1 VSSNPTTTN
10 GDGAPGTAL
19 ALVAPQPVA
28 QVTDQQA
35 MTEAQQVDPAAAKQI
50 QATVSSYVDQL
61 VQLDPHS
68 PAFDGKVTAVQN
80 LGDADIRA
88 SAAVSNRLLQ
98 EPAKAMDSG
107 PLSKT
112 SDVSNNLVKLRRT
125 VEDLDPQRQG
135 LLSKKTLFGVIP
147 FGNRLRDYFA
157 KYESSQHNID
167 AIIQSLYR
175 GQDELRQD
183 NAALEQEKTNVWAIK
198 DKLQQYL
205 YMSAQLDTAL
215 TAKIATLQ
223 STDPDKAK
231 ALQEDVLF
239 YVRQKRQDLLTQL
252 AVNMQGYLAM
262 DLIRKSNLE
271 LIKGVD
277 RATTTTV
284 SALRT
289 AVIVAQALN
298 NQKLVLDQIN
308 ALNTTTGNLIES
320 TSELLKQQTSQ
331 VYQQAASS
339 TINIQQLQTAFN
351 NIYAAMDSI
360 DAYKLNALDSMKQTI
375 DALSTQVTKA
385 QSYLDR
391 ARASSPSDSP
401 ALSAGD
407 LAIPAA
413 QNS

>member
-1 VSSNPTTTN
+1 VSDQTATN
-10 GDGAPGTAL
+10 GGASTAL

-35 MTEAQQVDPAAAKQI
+35 MATAQQVDPGAAKQI
-50 QATVSSYVDQL
+50 QATVASYVDQL
-61 VQLDPHS
+61 VKFDEHS
-68 PAFDGKVTAVQN
+68 PDFDSKVEAIHS

-98 EPAKAMDSG
+98 QPANAMNSG

-112 SDVSNNLVKLRRT
+112 SEVSNSLVKLRRT

-135 LLSKKTLFGVIP
+135 LLSKKTLFGIIP
-147 FGNRLRDYFA
+147 FGNKLRDYFA
-157 KYESSQHNID
+157 KYESSQRNID
-167 AIIQSLYR
+167 SIIQSLYR

-183 NAALEQEKTNVWAIK
+183 NAALEQEKQNVWAIK

-215 TAKIATLQ
+215 TAKIASLQ
-223 STDPDKAK
+223 STDPEKAK
-231 ALQEDVLF
+231 ALNEDVLF

-298 NQKLVLDQIN
+298 NQKLVLDQID

-320 TSELLKQQTSQ
+320 TSELLKEQTGK
-331 VYQQAASS
+331 VYDQAASS
-339 TINIQQLQTAFN
+339 TINLQQLQTAFN
-351 NIYAAMDSI
+351 NIYTTMDSI
-360 DAYKLNALDSMKQTI
+360 DTFKLQALDSMKTTI
-375 DALSTQVTKA
+375 DGLTVEVNKA
-385 QSYLDR
+385 QTYLDR
-391 ARASSPSDSP
+391 ARTSAQNEAQAS
-401 ALSAGD
+401 AD

-413 QNS
+413 SS

>member
-1 VSSNPTTTN
+1 MSDQTATNSDPGSS
-10 GDGAPGTAL
+10 TAL
-19 ALVAPQPVA
+19 ALVAPEPVA

-35 MTEAQQVDPAAAKQI
+35 QDQAQQVNPAAAKQI
-50 QATVSSYVDQL
+50 QATVTSYVDQL
-61 VQLDPHS
+61 VALDPHS
-68 PAFDGKVTAVQN
+68 PDFDSKVEAIHS

-98 EPAKAMDSG
+98 QPAKAMDSG

-125 VEDLDPQRQG
+125 VEDLDPSRQG

-157 KYESSQHNID
+157 KYESSQRNID

-183 NAALEQEKTNVWAIK
+183 DAALEQEKANVWAIK

-205 YMSAQLDTAL
+205 YMSAQLDSAL
-215 TAKIATLQ
+215 TAKIASLQ

-262 DLIRKSNLE
+262 DLIRKSNME

-298 NQKLVLDQIN
+298 NQKLVLDQIT

-320 TSELLKQQTSQ
+320 TSELLKEQTGK
-331 VYQQAASS
+331 VYDQAASS
-339 TINIQQLQTAFN
+339 TIDIKQLQTAFD
-351 NIYAAMDSI
+351 NIYQTMDSI
-360 DAYKLNALDSMKQTI
+360 DAFKLSALDSMKQTI
-375 DALSTQVTKA
+375 DALSTEVTKA
-385 QSYLDR
+385 QTYLDR
-391 ARASSPSDSP
+391 AKASSQNE
-401 ALSAGD
+401 AQASAD

-413 QNS
+413 SS

>member
-1 VSSNPTTTN
+1 VSDQTATN
-10 GDGAPGTAL
+10 GGAGTAL

-28 QVTDQQA
+28 QVSDQQA
-35 MTEAQQVDPAAAKQI
+35 MAAAQQVDPAAAKQI
-50 QATVSSYVDQL
+50 QATVNSYVDQL
-61 VQLDPHS
+61 IALDPHS
-68 PAFDGKVTAVQN
+68 PTFDSKVEAIHS

-98 EPAKAMDSG
+98 QPAKALDSG

-112 SDVSNNLVKLRRT
+112 SEVSSSLVKLRRT

-135 LLSKKTLFGVIP
+135 LLSKKTLFGIIP
-147 FGNRLRDYFA
+147 FGNKLRDYFA
-157 KYESSQHNID
+157 KYESSQRNID
-167 AIIQSLYR
+167 SIIQSLYR

-183 NAALEQEKTNVWAIK
+183 NASLEQEKQNVWAIK

-223 STDPDKAK
+223 ASDPEKAK

-298 NQKLVLDQIN
+298 NQKLVLDQID

-320 TSELLKQQTSQ
+320 TSELLKEQTGK
-331 VYQQAASS
+331 VYDQAASS
-339 TINIQQLQTAFN
+339 TINLQQLQTAFN
-351 NIYAAMDSI
+351 NIYVTMDSI
-360 DAYKLNALDSMKQTI
+360 DTFKLQALDSMKQTI
-375 DALSTQVTKA
+375 DGLTTEVNKA
-385 QSYLDR
+385 QTYLDR
-391 ARASSPSDSP
+391 ARTSAQNEAKAS
-401 ALSAGD
+401 AD

-413 QNS
+413 SG

>member
-1 VSSNPTTTN
+1 VSDQTAANPDAGTS
-10 GDGAPGTAL
+10 TAL
-19 ALVAPQPVA
+19 ALVPPAPVA
-28 QVTDQQA
+28 TVTDQQA
-35 MTEAQQVDPAAAKQI
+35 LAQAQQVDPAAAKQI
-50 QATVSSYVDQL
+50 QATVASYIDQL
-61 VQLDPHS
+61 VALDEHS
-68 PAFDGKVTAVQN
+68 PDFDSKVQAIHD

-98 EPAKAMDSG
+98 EPAKAMNSG

-135 LLSKKTLFGVIP
+135 LLSKKTLFGIIP
-147 FGNRLRDYFA
+147 FGNNLRDYFA
-157 KYESSQHNID
+157 KYESSQRNID

-183 NAALEQEKTNVWAIK
+183 DAALEQEKANVWAIK

-215 TAKIATLQ
+215 TAKIASLQ

-231 ALQEDVLF
+231 ALNEDVLF

-262 DLIRKSNLE
+262 DLIRKSNME

-298 NQKLVLDQIN
+298 NQKLVLDQID

-320 TSELLKQQTSQ
+320 TSELLKEQTGK
-331 VYQQAASS
+331 VYDQAASS
-339 TINIQQLQTAFN
+339 TINLQQLQTAFN
-351 NIYAAMDSI
+351 NIYQTMDSI
-360 DAYKLNALDSMKQTI
+360 DTFKLQALDSMKQTI
-375 DALSTQVTKA
+375 DGLTTEVNKA
-385 QSYLDR
+385 QTYLDR
-391 ARASSPSDSP
+391 AKASSQNEAQAS
-401 ALSAGD
+401 GD

-413 QNS
+413 SS